1 MSQFEGAAT
10 PEGRLKVKKK
20 KKKDEKQSLGAFLG
34 VQSQQEMIIHNVD
47 SFHDESWKHS
57 KSRG

>member
-1 MSQFEGAAT
+1 MKKKCLHLS
-10 PEGRLKVKKK
+10 RKVPNTLKKK

>member
-20 KKKDEKQSLGAFLG
+20 KKKTKNNIKSTYGLEEKQLEKIL
-34 VQSQQEMIIHNVD
+34 
-47 SFHDESWKHS
+47 
-57 KSRG
+57 